1 MPCGVILGHFG
12 VILGP
17 FLCHPGPSWA
27 RGDFGLRGPPPA
39 DPKMGTQ
46 TSPKVIQKVMSIPKR
61 TSIGQTAKIIRKN
74 IEQTSKKYP
83 NRAQFGDLFAS
94 KIAMKVKNVDLHE
107 SEFGLRNK

>member
-1 MPCGVILGHFG
+1 MA
-12 VILGP
+12 P

-27 RGDFGLRGPPPA
+27 RGDFGLRGPPPFV
-39 DPKMGTQ
+39 DPKTATQ
-46 TSPKVIQKVMSIPKR
+46 TSPKVIQKVMSIPKMA
-61 TSIGQTAKIIRKN
+61 SITQTPNIIRKN

>member
-1 MPCGVILGHFG
+1 MG
-12 VILGP
+12 
-17 FLCHPGPSWA
+17 SA
-27 RGDFGLRGPPPA
+27 DPPPA

-46 TSPKVIQKVMSIPKR
+46 TSPKVIQKVMSIPKMA
-61 TSIGQTAKIIRKN
+61 SISQTPKIIRKN